1 MNAQRDPPLFQ
12 PPPVSPPLDCRSS
25 SCGQGLGARLI
36 DWAGAHV
43 ASRNRRYLRL
53 DCGAENASIRAYY
66 EDLQFQHVRDVEVA
80 ISGAGSTNRPWR
92 ASLYERAIAKMDA
105 AH

>member
-1 MNAQRDPPLFQ
+1 
-12 PPPVSPPLDCRSS
+12 
-25 SCGQGLGARLI
+25 
-36 DWAGAHV
+36 
-43 ASRNRRYLRL
+43 
-53 DCGAENASIRAYY
+53 
-66 EDLQFQHVRDVEVA
+66 LQFQHVRDVEVA